1 MRKRKDGLFRS
12 NWILGFQ
19 FKNVKETVRNWGKWW
34 IVCFIIIITLR
45 NWRKWWNLKIKIS
58 KIFISF
64 LDFQFYWL
72 FFFLLSYIFFLILIL
87 LQKTH
92 YFSENIIKIM
102 NILFQISIF
111 SIFFFNI
118 LYDTTVFV
126 FYILHYWSFLHN
138 MHIHKRRLR
147 YNYYSIKIIFFSSII
162 KIPNAQTKDS

>member
-58 KIFISF
+58 KIFISWFPVLLTF
-64 LDFQFYWL
+64 L
-72 FFFLLSYIFFLILIL
+72 FLLSYIFFLILIL

-102 NILFQISIF
+102 NILFQMSIF

-118 LYDTTVFV
+118 LYDTVFV
-126 FYILHYWSFLHN
+126 FCILHYWSFLHN
-138 MHIHKRRLR
+138 MHTHKK
-147 YNYYSIKIIFFSSII
+147 IKI
-162 KIPNAQTKDS
+162 